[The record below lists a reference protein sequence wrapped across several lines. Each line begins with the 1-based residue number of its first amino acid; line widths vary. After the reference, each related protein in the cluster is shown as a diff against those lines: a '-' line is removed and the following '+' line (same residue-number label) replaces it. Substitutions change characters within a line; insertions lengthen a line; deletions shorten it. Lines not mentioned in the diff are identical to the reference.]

1 MILNIN
7 HSVVDPHILALRP
20 GGKRGEKRRR
30 KRMTYQAN
38 AIFLICGAT

>member
-20 GGKRGEKRRR
+20 GGKRGEK
-30 KRMTYQAN
+30 KEKKK
-38 AIFLICGAT
+38 